1 MALQAQA
8 SAVLDLPA
16 SANRSAQRLLAALGA
31 AGTLSGT
38 DALLA
43 VESHVRP
50 VAIPTTSSASAPGR
64 AHTPAATK
72 SGSRTTAPDVPTQ
85 LDLRARLFPWQTQPI
100 ASAQA
105 QSTVYI
111 MFDMISTNP
120 ADFNH
125 VPGGSNILYMDG
137 HVAFMRYQEKGE
149 GPVNGPMAQLVGLL
163 NGG

>member
-1 MALQAQA
+1 M
-8 SAVLDLPA
+8 
-16 SANRSAQRLLAALGA
+16 
-31 AGTLSGT
+31 
-38 DALLA
+38 
-43 VESHVRP
+43 
-50 VAIPTTSSASAPGR
+50 IPTVDKDVKVPVGFGNGGFGGTSETVYRLREGIER
-64 AHTPAATK
+64 FLITDINNPA
-72 SGSRTTAPDVPTQ
+72 
-85 LDLRARLFPWQTQPI
+85 